1 MVDRKGE
8 GSSKVR
14 VMLVIAGDVSAAGN
28 TPLYANTP
36 YPSAIHFITSI
47 TSR

>member
-28 TPLYANTP
+28 TLVVCNTL

-47 TSR
+47 TSK